1 MKKIFGNTAVFL
13 ILYIMLMIPTYLLPF
28 LGSNSTMLNVAGV
41 ASGYGLSPTFWL
53 HFILL
58 ALLVLVTWFRASYI
72 AKNWLVILPIL
83 VFVFDL
89 VPLINSIPLV
99 PTILHVLTII
109 IGATAG
115 RAVPVMAVSDD
126 NPE

>member
-13 ILYIMLMIPTYLLPF
+13 ILYILLMVPTYLLPF

-58 ALLVLVTWFRASYI
+58 ASLVLVTWLRAIYI

-83 VFVFDL
+83 IFVFDL

-99 PTILHVLTII
+99 PTILHLLTII
-109 IGATAG
+109 IGATG
-115 RAVPVMAVSDD
+115 SRAVSMIAVSED